1 MLITSFCG
9 HLPHYLWRMA
19 SIVSQMVVVL
29 VNRDL
34 SDGPVT
40 GLMSVDVTVKISIDV
55 NSNAFGVVC
64 WQLSRLSQG

>member
-1 MLITSFCG
+1 
-9 HLPHYLWRMA
+9 MA